1 MVVVEKGEGN
11 YGAYV
16 PDLPGCV
23 AIAES
28 REELL
33 RLIREAIE
41 LHLDSMREEGVR
53 IPDPSSSI
61 EYVQV

>member
-41 LHLDSMREEGVR
+41 LHLDSMREESQLVLR
-53 IPDPSSSI
+53 KS
-61 EYVQV
+61 

>member
-16 PDLPGCV
+16 PGLPGCV